1 MNSLR
6 STVVFDTTPLQR
18 LENQSSCSEPSSPTL
33 NSELCVGGDARTVNI
48 KTTHANNNNGLR
60 NTANGSIVNGNGNII
75 GGNTSVITTTTTP
88 SSSSSSSST
97 SSTSS
102 SSSSSTATR
111 AAKYALSNYHN
122 NNSKIDNK
130 LNNFVVGHT
139 TTVTAVAVEAEKREM
154 ELYGTR
160 KVCCR
165 LLLDFLILGCVGLP
179 IMGFNLWG
187 DSYKRG
193 FFCNDDS
200 LMHPYHESTVPSWM
214 LYFMCFVVPITIITI
229 VEFFSTHLHEMHIF
243 GNLSM
248 NNYYLWHLEIPDWI
262 VECYKHNGL
271 LIFGAGI
278 CELTTD
284 IAKYSIG
291 RLRPHFFAVCQPLM
305 NDGTTCDDLQNE
317 GRYIEDFTC
326 RGLGYTPK
334 ILKEAHLSFP
344 SGHASFTCFTMI
356 YIAIYLHKRLTG
368 LRMKMFKHLLQF
380 MFLMFAW
387 YTSLTRVSD
396 YKHHWTD
403 VLAGSLIGYLY
414 AVIVTCSMW

>member
-48 KTTHANNNNGLR
+48 KTHANNNNNNGLR
-60 NTANGSIVNGNGNII
+60 NTANGSIVNGN
-75 GGNTSVITTTTTP
+75 
-88 SSSSSSSST
+88 
-97 SSTSS
+97 
-102 SSSSSTATR
+102 
-111 AAKYALSNYHN
+111 
-122 NNSKIDNK
+122 
-130 LNNFVVGHT
+130 
-139 TTVTAVAVEAEKREM
+139 VTAVAVEAEKREM

-200 LMHPYHESTVPSWM
+200 LMHPYHESTIPSWM

-305 NDGTTCDDLQNE
+305 NDGTTCDDIQNE

-326 RGLGYTPK
+326 RGLDYTPK